1 MNLPSEQFE
10 SIGYGES
17 KPIASN
23 DSMEGRRLNR
33 RIEIIINLE
42 SIFSDVN

>member
-1 MNLPSEQFE
+1 MNLPPEQFE

-23 DSMEGRRLNR
+23 ETMEGRRLNR
-33 RIEIIINLE
+33 RIEIIIQL
-42 SIFSDVN
+42 D